1 MEVSRSLCFVL
12 LCWVSFFCL
21 DAQQITSISCDN
33 TPKELQL
40 SPLPDE
46 YTGDIEWIKSIPPNV
61 ILTLGGNIFP
71 EHLQYVELLF
81 TSGSN
86 NATVRTTKPLDADT
100 LENSY
105 LFYDIFC
112 QRTGIDEK
120 LNNARKLFLNDINDN
135 SPVFLQTHYSVS
147 ISEATEVNLTVIKV
161 EAQDKDVTPDF
172 SIISY
177 SLLGPNSDYFHIKEG
192 DGNITLKKVLE
203 YKKINSFNLTVQAKE
218 KRGVNNGTASLLIH
232 VRDYDTMNPYF
243 NQSMYKAT
251 ILENKTGTLPT
262 LPEKI
267 VAKDG
272 DIGINEKVSY
282 SIQHVDPPGY
292 HSTFSIEADSG
303 VLELK
308 TPIDRENCSFLT
320 VEIKATQQDNDL
332 KTANTIVLVTI
343 QDVNDNPPEFPQS
356 SYMVSVPENSPDGTM
371 VLQVTATDKDE
382 DGFRGTFSLIP
393 DDSPFQISDTGILTV
408 RNSSALDRERT
419 ASILLQVKARD
430 HLSPYFEAHSTV
442 TISLLDENDNSPAFE
457 GTPYKQQI
465 FSNMTAGMP
474 ILQVVA
480 HDPDDGRNGETW
492 FLLVSGN
499 EEGHFELNE
508 TSGQISLK
516 TLIPLLVNQLK
527 NFTLW
532 ITATDGGMVPRSSSV
547 PVQVFAVGDSRPR
560 FIHKTYDGMLEEELN
575 SLVPVTRVEFVSVD
589 PHIPVALQVLTESD
603 IFDVDIN
610 GTIWTKTKLDYESQ
624 KSHEINVSLTDG
636 KTIDYAAVFI
646 KVTDINDNSPVFNAI
661 SATINVLE
669 SMQVGATVL
678 NVSAADADDGFNG
691 LVSYTLKGGEG
702 KMDIDSVTGLIVLRR
717 ELDRETQAF
726 YNLTVIASDQGQP
739 ALSAVVNFTI
749 FVDDV
754 NDNPPTFPLSGYEV
768 SVSEDEMIGKVL
780 VTVSA
785 TDLDSGVNARVKY
798 RIISQLPLTSLPM
811 VLVNST
817 TGQLTLSQQLD
828 YETVKLFE
836 VRVQVS
842 DEGIPSLNTSVLVV
856 IHVLDV
862 NDNPPEFSQAVYNIL
877 VLENIQK
884 DSLIYALNV
893 TDKDQ
898 VGFSQ
903 GYFILNNTMFAVNK
917 HGILSIRND
926 TELDRESTPRLT
938 LQVWAVDAETEGLNS
953 SALLDITVLDVND
966 NNPEFQMQPFSFT
979 TLEGDYTQDAPTVVG
994 HVAAT
999 DLDEGENAHITFHLF
1014 AEDGVNPFSIQQNG
1028 TILANGFMD
1037 REIKEKYELLLV
1049 ASDNGVPQ
1057 RQNFTY
1063 VTISVLDVNDNPP
1076 QFTKTQYSANIRVA
1090 TEKEGVSVLSV
1101 SATDRDLANNS
1112 LISYSFMNHSD
1123 DFWINNLTGEI
1134 TLTSDLAHITAD
1146 TVITLTVIATD
1157 HGVPQLTSNAPVILY
1172 LLVNDT
1178 DFGLTFESSSYEFS
1192 VLEQEPVTTA
1202 VGSVKA
1208 LTGSIAIRVIYSLK
1222 SHTDKFSVNDQGNIM
1237 TLVSLDREEQDLY
1250 SIIVEAVDSA
1260 MPPNS
1265 AVTLVTIIVNDTND
1279 NSPVFS
1285 TLIQTKR
1292 SAPENEDTIDF
1303 GIFSAVDQDVGMNA
1317 LISYSLENHFEG
1329 TFHINSSTGR
1339 LTTKGALD
1347 REMVDSYEL
1356 KIIAT
1361 DSGFPKQSASLV
1373 LSITVEDVND
1383 NPPVFLQKSFNVTVK
1398 ENEPPSV
1405 ILNVTATDKDT
1416 GYNAIIHYGLTE
1428 ATSFYLGELS
1438 GHITTLQPLDYENCA
1453 QHTIVLK
1460 AFNPGD
1466 PHFQDTANVT
1476 VNVEDVNEEGP
1487 RFDRPSYYKIL
1498 QDNSTAGMM
1507 VIDINATDESKG
1519 FDEGIYYNLTG
1530 GNFEGLFKIS
1540 SIMGQ
1545 ITLTRDIV
1553 KQTTTVQYSLMVTA
1567 TDSGL
1572 PPLST
1577 SVKVS
1582 VMIAPINTS
1591 FPVFSAV
1598 VYQPDALSE
1607 KALAG
1612 TFVVQISVLYK
1623 SPIIY
1628 TIISGNEKGYFSID
1642 QFSGIIRTTKNL
1654 TVEEFPILFIVQA
1667 IDSSEPNIY
1676 SQASVQVTVIDEND
1690 FPPVFPSSLFEA
1702 TLQENST
1709 STQIIQLKAH
1719 DNDTGR
1725 NGFLTYGILSGDRQK
1740 FRIDEATGI
1749 LYSTVPVDYE
1759 EGPTKYQVVIY
1770 AEDNGIPEKKRGYCT
1785 IIINI
1790 TDINDCQPVFD
1801 PGNTLSVTENAPVG
1815 FIVGKVTATDK
1826 DEGDNAFVL
1835 YNLIGGGGNI
1845 FEIDEV
1851 HGNIKVKNSPD
1862 YETLNRYIL
1871 TVNACNN
1878 KSAPFYQANTTVTV
1892 VVADINDNAPEFTED
1907 SYFAAINMTNPV
1919 AAHVITVKATDKDQ
1933 GENAL
1938 IEYYILPDVSFS
1950 QFFLIEDINEGKI
1963 ITIGNLSKPGE
1974 MPLRIIAKDRG
1985 SPPLNSTALIML
1997 NVLDNRP
2004 FVPQF
2009 NQTDISTTVM
2019 EDTGAAHLVY
2029 TFAVTEALGRQI
2041 DYKIVSGNERAHFI
2055 LDTKSGQLKTAI
2067 NLNYEEI
2074 SQYTITVEANES
2086 PSSVTRVQYSGL
2098 FSQNVARLT
2107 ILVQDVNEKPAF
2119 LNSSYSVR
2127 ILNSVPYKFPVVKVQ
2142 ATDPDSGDNGF
2153 LLYSLVNHQTNEF
2166 DIDENTG
2173 QIYTVSVTGKI
2184 GSFPLQVEAADQ
2196 GGKGLTT
2203 QATVDVTIDPS
2214 SNDNIVVLVLSQKI
2228 NIVERNIPELKRVL
2242 EEKLEW
2248 TVYIIDVLS
2257 KIVDRRVRESTDVTH
2272 VKIVAVDQTAQAIP
2286 AEHVKRKYKEQEM
2299 AIQTELEKIFGT
2311 SVSVAV
2317 EEIPVDSMPSELI
2330 ATIILSILLGCTLIA
2345 FVTYIFV
2352 NRKRN
2357 AKRQLLVNEHNEI
2370 NRNIGNPYAT
2380 DSDASPQNLRKQDD
2394 NDAQVMEVKDVKNI
2408 NKNND
2413 EKEILVEKQ
2422 KCDDRDIL
2430 LLDVKNEHEE
2440 NVAPKETTEPNNVAP
2455 QLTTEAV
2462 TKQTCFLTETNDGPA
2477 FSLTPD
2483 PTTHNNGKGLKG
2495 VTFSE
2500 VAIILEPETEQN
2512 DPDLDILAA
2521 LTEREDEGP
2530 HISTL

>member
-1 MEVSRSLCFVL
+1 M
-12 LCWVSFFCL
+12 
-21 DAQQITSISCDN
+21 
-33 TPKELQL
+33 
-40 SPLPDE
+40 
-46 YTGDIEWIKSIPPNV
+46 
-61 ILTLGGNIFP
+61 
-71 EHLQYVELLF
+71 
-81 TSGSN
+81 
-86 NATVRTTKPLDADT
+86 
-100 LENSY
+100 NS
-105 LFYDIFC
+105 
-112 QRTGIDEK
+112 
-120 LNNARKLFLNDINDN
+120 
-135 SPVFLQTHYSVS
+135 
-147 ISEATEVNLTVIKV
+147 
-161 EAQDKDVTPDF
+161 
-172 SIISY
+172 
-177 SLLGPNSDYFHIKEG
+177 
-192 DGNITLKKVLE
+192 
-203 YKKINSFNLTVQAKE
+203 
-218 KRGVNNGTASLLIH
+218 
-232 VRDYDTMNPYF
+232 YF

-343 QDVNDNPPEFPQS
+343 QDLNDNPPEFPQS

-419 ASILLQVKARD
+419 ATILLQVKARD
-430 HLSPYFEAHSTV
+430 HLLPYFEAHSTV
-442 TISLLDENDNSPAFE
+442 TISLLDENDNTPAFE

-560 FIHKTYDGMLEEELN
+560 FIHKTYDGTLEEELN
-575 SLVPVTRVEFVSVD
+575 SPVPVTRVVFVSVD

-646 KVTDINDNSPVFNAI
+646 KVTDINDNSPVFSAI
-661 SATINVLE
+661 NATINVLE

-768 SVSEDEMIGKVL
+768 RVSEDEMIGKVL

-785 TDLDSGVNARVKY
+785 TDLDSGANAQVKY
-798 RIISQLPLTSLPM
+798 RIISQLPLTSMPM

-836 VRVQVS
+836 VRVEVS
-842 DEGIPSLNTSVLVV
+842 DEGIPSLNTSMLVV
-856 IHVLDV
+856 IQVLDV
-862 NDNPPEFSQAVYNIL
+862 NDNPPEFSQAVYSIF

-926 TELDRESTPRLT
+926 TELDRDSTPRLT
-938 LQVWAVDAETEGLNS
+938 LQVWTVDAETEGLNS

-1049 ASDNGVPQ
+1049 ASDNGVRQ

-1076 QFTKTQYSANIRVA
+1076 QFTKTQYSANIRIA

-1192 VLEQEPVTTA
+1192 VLDQEPVTTA

-1250 SIIVEAVDSA
+1250 SIIVEAIDSA

-1265 AVTLVTIIVNDTND
+1265 AVTSVQLRPGMWVPNESNIDMVWQYIFTIIVNDTND

-1303 GIFSAVDQDVGMNA
+1303 GIFSAVDQDVGVNA

-1339 LTTKGALD
+1339 LTSKRALD
-1347 REMVDSYEL
+1347 REMVDSYES

-1498 QDNSTAGMM
+1498 QDSSTAGMM

-1623 SPIIY
+1623 SPVIY

-1690 FPPVFPSSLFEA
+1690 FPPVFPSSLLEA

-1709 STQIIQLKAH
+1709 STQIIQLKAQ

-1770 AEDNGIPEKKRGYCT
+1770 AEDSGIPEKKRGYYT

-1790 TDINDCQPVFD
+1790 IDINDCQPVFD
-1801 PGNTLSVTENAPVG
+1801 PVNTLSVTENAPVG

-1938 IEYYILPDVSFS
+1938 IEYYILSDVSFS
-1950 QFFLIEDINEGKI
+1950 PFFLTEDINEGKI

-2184 GSFPLQVEAADQ
+2184 ESFPLQVKAADQ

-2286 AEHVKRKYKEQEM
+2286 EEHVKRKCKEQEM

-2357 AKRQLLVNEHNEI
+2357 AKLQLSVKEHNEI

-2380 DSDASPQNLRKQDD
+2380 DSDTSPQNVRKQDD
-2394 NDAQVMEVKDVKNI
+2394 NDAQVMEVKDGKNI

-2430 LLDVKNEHEE
+2430 LLDGKNEHEE
-2440 NVAPKETTEPNNVAP
+2440 NVALKETTEPNNVAP

-2483 PTTHNNGKGLKG
+2483 PRMRNNGKGLKG
-2495 VTFSE
+2495 VRFSE

>member
-1 MEVSRSLCFVL
+1 
-12 LCWVSFFCL
+12 
-21 DAQQITSISCDN
+21 
-33 TPKELQL
+33 
-40 SPLPDE
+40 
-46 YTGDIEWIKSIPPNV
+46 
-61 ILTLGGNIFP
+61 
-71 EHLQYVELLF
+71 
-81 TSGSN
+81 
-86 NATVRTTKPLDADT
+86 
-100 LENSY
+100 
-105 LFYDIFC
+105 
-112 QRTGIDEK
+112 
-120 LNNARKLFLNDINDN
+120 
-135 SPVFLQTHYSVS
+135 
-147 ISEATEVNLTVIKV
+147 
-161 EAQDKDVTPDF
+161 
-172 SIISY
+172 
-177 SLLGPNSDYFHIKEG
+177 
-192 DGNITLKKVLE
+192 
-203 YKKINSFNLTVQAKE
+203 
-218 KRGVNNGTASLLIH
+218 
-232 VRDYDTMNPYF
+232 
-243 NQSMYKAT
+243 
-251 ILENKTGTLPT
+251 
-262 LPEKI
+262 
-267 VAKDG
+267 
-272 DIGINEKVSY
+272 
-282 SIQHVDPPGY
+282 
-292 HSTFSIEADSG
+292 
-303 VLELK
+303 
-308 TPIDRENCSFLT
+308 
-320 VEIKATQQDNDL
+320 
-332 KTANTIVLVTI
+332 
-343 QDVNDNPPEFPQS
+343 
-356 SYMVSVPENSPDGTM
+356 
-371 VLQVTATDKDE
+371 
-382 DGFRGTFSLIP
+382 
-393 DDSPFQISDTGILTV
+393 
-408 RNSSALDRERT
+408 
-419 ASILLQVKARD
+419 
-430 HLSPYFEAHSTV
+430 
-442 TISLLDENDNSPAFE
+442 
-457 GTPYKQQI
+457 
-465 FSNMTAGMP
+465 
-474 ILQVVA
+474 
-480 HDPDDGRNGETW
+480 
-492 FLLVSGN
+492 
-499 EEGHFELNE
+499 
-508 TSGQISLK
+508 
-516 TLIPLLVNQLK
+516 
-527 NFTLW
+527 
-532 ITATDGGMVPRSSSV
+532 
-547 PVQVFAVGDSRPR
+547 
-560 FIHKTYDGMLEEELN
+560 
-575 SLVPVTRVEFVSVD
+575 
-589 PHIPVALQVLTESD
+589 
-603 IFDVDIN
+603 
-610 GTIWTKTKLDYESQ
+610 
-624 KSHEINVSLTDG
+624 
-636 KTIDYAAVFI
+636 
-646 KVTDINDNSPVFNAI
+646 
-661 SATINVLE
+661 
-669 SMQVGATVL
+669 
-678 NVSAADADDGFNG
+678 
-691 LVSYTLKGGEG
+691 
-702 KMDIDSVTGLIVLRR
+702 MDIDSVTGLIVLRR
-717 ELDRETQAF
+717 ELDRETRAF

-768 SVSEDEMIGKVL
+768 SISEDEMIGKVL

-785 TDLDSGVNARVKY
+785 TDLDSGANAWVKY

-893 TDKDQ
+893 TDK
-898 VGFSQ
+898 
-903 GYFILNNTMFAVNK
+903 N
-917 HGILSIRND
+917 
-926 TELDRESTPRLT
+926 
-938 LQVWAVDAETEGLNS
+938 
-953 SALLDITVLDVND
+953 
-966 NNPEFQMQPFSFT
+966 
-979 TLEGDYTQDAPTVVG
+979 
-994 HVAAT
+994 
-999 DLDEGENAHITFHLF
+999 
-1014 AEDGVNPFSIQQNG
+1014 QNG

-1049 ASDNGVPQ
+1049 ASDNGVRQ

-1076 QFTKTQYSANIRVA
+1076 QFTKTQYSANIRIA

-1192 VLEQEPVTTA
+1192 VLDQEPVTTA

-1250 SIIVEAVDSA
+1250 SIIVEAIDSA

-1265 AVTLVTIIVNDTND
+1265 AVTSVTIIVNDTND

-1303 GIFSAVDQDVGMNA
+1303 GIFSAVDQDVGVNA
-1317 LISYSLENHFEG
+1317 FISYSLENHFEG

-1339 LTTKGALD
+1339 LTSKRALD

-1383 NPPVFLQKSFNVTVK
+1383 NPPAFLQKSFNVTVK

-1623 SPIIY
+1623 SPVIY

-1690 FPPVFPSSLFEA
+1690 FPPVFPSSLLEA

-1709 STQIIQLKAH
+1709 STQIIQLKAQ

-1770 AEDNGIPEKKRGYCT
+1770 AEDSGIPEKKRGYYT

-1790 TDINDCQPVFD
+1790 IDINDCQPVFD
-1801 PGNTLSVTENAPVG
+1801 PVNTLSVTENAPVG

-1851 HGNIKVKNSPD
+1851 HGNIK
-1862 YETLNRYIL
+1862 
-1871 TVNACNN
+1871 
-1878 KSAPFYQANTTVTV
+1878 
-1892 VVADINDNAPEFTED
+1892 
-1907 SYFAAINMTNPV
+1907 
-1919 AAHVITVKATDKDQ
+1919 

-1938 IEYYILPDVSFS
+1938 IEYYILSDVSFS
-1950 QFFLIEDINEGKI
+1950 PFFLTEDINEGKI

-2041 DYKIVSGNERAHFI
+2041 DYKIVSGNER
-2055 LDTKSGQLKTAI
+2055 
-2067 NLNYEEI
+2067 
-2074 SQYTITVEANES
+2074 
-2086 PSSVTRVQYSGL
+2086 GL

-2184 GSFPLQVEAADQ
+2184 ESFPLQVKAADQ

-2228 NIVERNIPELKRVL
+2228 NIVERNIPELKR
-2242 EEKLEW
+2242 KC
-2248 TVYIIDVLS
+2248 
-2257 KIVDRRVRESTDVTH
+2257 
-2272 VKIVAVDQTAQAIP
+2272 
-2286 AEHVKRKYKEQEM
+2286 KEQEM

-2352 NRKRN
+2352 NRKRY
-2357 AKRQLLVNEHNEI
+2357 K
-2370 NRNIGNPYAT
+2370 
-2380 DSDASPQNLRKQDD
+2380 
-2394 NDAQVMEVKDVKNI
+2394 
-2408 NKNND
+2408 
-2413 EKEILVEKQ
+2413 
-2422 KCDDRDIL
+2422 
-2430 LLDVKNEHEE
+2430 
-2440 NVAPKETTEPNNVAP
+2440 
-2455 QLTTEAV
+2455 
-2462 TKQTCFLTETNDGPA
+2462 
-2477 FSLTPD
+2477 
-2483 PTTHNNGKGLKG
+2483 
-2495 VTFSE
+2495 
-2500 VAIILEPETEQN
+2500 
-2512 DPDLDILAA
+2512 
-2521 LTEREDEGP
+2521 
-2530 HISTL
+2530 